1 MIQIIHRRHNDLVTL
16 ENVFTLLIRVCRTHK
31 NALEQYDI
39 IILLASYLLFFRL
52 KKQSNSFVYLPTAF
66 YNKPRDMCRD
76 VWIDVVFC
84 SGKER
89 NSNELGR
96 ELYVLVI
103 SLNLIF
109 LNYVNILVLFSIRS
123 NFDIIFC
130 KAKFFVFKR
139 RVFCC
144 RVWIVRLFLRWS
156 NLFLSSCLRNEAIR
170 GIESSSAEES
180 CKKHYNIFNYFTV
193 ETQVMD

>member
-52 KKQSNSFVYLPTAF
+52 KKQSNSFVYLQRFTIS
-66 YNKPRDMCRD
+66 RVTC
-76 VWIDVVFC
+76 VVMFELTW
-84 SGKER
+84 SSAVEKR

-144 RVWIVRLFLRWS
+144 RV
-156 NLFLSSCLRNEAIR
+156 
-170 GIESSSAEES
+170 
-180 CKKHYNIFNYFTV
+180 
-193 ETQVMD
+193 